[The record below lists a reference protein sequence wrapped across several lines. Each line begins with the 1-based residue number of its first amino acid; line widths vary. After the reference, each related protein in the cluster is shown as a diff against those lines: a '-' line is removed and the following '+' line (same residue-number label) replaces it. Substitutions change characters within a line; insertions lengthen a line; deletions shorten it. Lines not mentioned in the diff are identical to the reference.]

1 MYDSQDKVIKSKYR
15 QYVVGLGVEWNDLRE
30 LKEKRSSIMQ
40 TEKKN
45 VGEIA
50 RELSALW
57 SGDAENK
64 LNRRG

>member
-1 MYDSQDKVIKSKYR
+1 
-15 QYVVGLGVEWNDLRE
+15 
-30 LKEKRSSIMQ
+30 MQ

-57 SGDAENK
+57 SGDAKNK